1 MISRHLMVAAV
12 ALGAAVVAHPAF
24 AQSITSAPPPS
35 ENLTRLQ
42 ERVDELEDLLRK
54 ANAESERLSLEL
66 RRSNAE
72 KARLQ
77 RLLDEAAPQQGDGAP
92 GTGGPMTG
100 GPSMTPAPTSAP
112 LPAPSQRSGAAYPPP
127 AAAGQLGTLPGSA
140 TVPSAPTADA
150 TTAFREARRLL
161 DASRW
166 PDAELALTSFLQ
178 TYPTAPDAPEA
189 RYFLGR
195 TQIVLGRHGDAA
207 ATFVDFLRKSPTSA
221 RAPDA
226 WVRLG
231 MSLKGM
237 GQTQQACATYRDLP
251 AKYPNASAAV
261 RELAVNQA
269 RLAQCPA
276 R

>member
-1 MISRHLMVAAV
+1 MVAAV

-42 ERVDELEDLLRK
+42 ERVDELEGLLRQ
-54 ANAESERLSLEL
+54 ANAESERLSLDL
-66 RRSNAE
+66 RRA
-72 KARLQ
+72 KADNERLQ
-77 RLLDEAAPQQGDGAP
+77 RLLNDATAQGGAP
-92 GTGGPMTG
+92 VTG
-100 GPSMTPAPTSAP
+100 GPSMTPAPTQAP
-112 LPAPSQRSGAAYPPP
+112 LPSGGATTPSPRAGSAYPPP
-127 AAAGQLGTLPGSA
+127 AAAGQLGTLPGAAS
-140 TVPSAPTADA
+140 TPSAPAADA
-150 TTAFREARRLL
+150 ATAFRDARRLL

-178 TYPTAPDAPEA
+178 TYPNSPDAPEA

>member
-42 ERVDELEDLLRK
+42 ERVDELEGLLRQ

-66 RRSNAE
+66 RRTKSDND
-72 KARLQ
+72 RLQ
-77 RLLDEAAPQQGDGAP
+77 RLLNDAIAQQGGAP
-92 GTGGPMTG
+92 AGTG
-100 GPSMTPAPTSAP
+100 GPSMTPAPTAAP
-112 LPAPSQRSGAAYPPP
+112 VPAPAPSQRSGAAYPPP

-140 TVPSAPTADA
+140 ATPSAPTTADA
-150 TTAFREARRLL
+150 ATAFRDARRLL

-166 PDAELALTSFLQ
+166 PDAELSLTSFLQ
-178 TYPTAPDAPEA
+178 TYPNSPDAPEA

-207 ATFVDFLRKSPTSA
+207 GTFVDFLRKSPTSP

-269 RLAQCPA
+269 RIAQCPA

>member
-42 ERVDELEDLLRK
+42 ERVDELEGLLRQ

-66 RRSNAE
+66 RRTKSDND
-72 KARLQ
+72 RLQ
-77 RLLDEAAPQQGDGAP
+77 RLLNDAMAQQGGAP
-92 GTGGPMTG
+92 VTG
-100 GPSMTPAPTSAP
+100 GPSMTPAPA
-112 LPAPSQRSGAAYPPP
+112 APSQRSGAAYPPP

-140 TVPSAPTADA
+140 ATPAAPTAADA
-150 TTAFREARRLL
+150 ATAFRDARRLL

-166 PDAELALTSFLQ
+166 PDAELALTSFLE
-178 TYPTAPDAPEA
+178 TYPTSPDAPEA

-207 ATFVDFLRKSPTSA
+207 ATFVDFLRKSPASA

-269 RLAQCPA
+269 RIAQCPA